1 MALVDFM
8 TEPDKA
14 QSWERRKEAVVAEA
28 RRRDPAE
35 AALVIADKGYNLRD
49 MLRAAATSQASVD
62 STNRQENLVAG
73 VEARGNLG
81 AGESDLSDRDLA
93 VTRLATRRVENPNP
107 VPGTVAAKRIEKH
120 DNAGSKGG
128 SDRHWNRVAACR
140 ACNRSKDDTPLETWL
155 AGDTPSGNDIN
166 AVATDSTPRTGWPTP
181 APPATSIC
189 RTGAPATPTPA
200 SGPEGRIGQGGGSA
214 KEDPSC
220 ADASRKGEAR
230 KRSPRS
236 TRGCC
241 SPTQPRCPKARSSGP
256 ASPSPW
262 CTALARRRSRRP
274 AGPHHVV
281 DARRPPAVARARRER
296 DIEADLP
303 RRNAQ
308 APRHRALRR
317 LDRVA
322 HDGGPAPPLLG
333 PAAGRERACEYR
345 RAHLGRTGRDHR
357 QVRAGDR
364 GRGALDGEG
373 PPPPAALRRRRRG
386 ERLARPRDAARGHRG
401 DPRRGKRPRA
411 RRHPRARRRSARM
424 RRGDIDTQNERTDD
438 ADPEPR

>member
-14 QSWERRKEAVVAEA
+14 QSWERRKEAVVAKLA
-28 RRRDPAE
+28 GATRTE

-107 VPGTVAAKRIEKH
+107 VPGTLAAKRIERH

-200 SGPEGRIGQGGGSA
+200 SGPEGRLMLETWTDGVSVQVIG
-214 KEDPSC
+214 
-220 ADASRKGEAR
+220 
-230 KRSPRS
+230 
-236 TRGCC
+236 
-241 SPTQPRCPKARSSGP
+241 
-256 ASPSPW
+256 
-262 CTALARRRSRRP
+262 
-274 AGPHHVV
+274 
-281 DARRPPAVARARRER
+281 
-296 DIEADLP
+296 
-303 RRNAQ
+303 
-308 APRHRALRR
+308 
-317 LDRVA
+317 
-322 HDGGPAPPLLG
+322 
-333 PAAGRERACEYR
+333 
-345 RAHLGRTGRDHR
+345 
-357 QVRAGDR
+357 
-364 GRGALDGEG
+364 LDGEG
-373 PPPPAALRRRRRG
+373 QIVLAREGTLTDEATLEGTGAIEGRLPAGQLEWVRGTELAYERCATPDCARAIATRAESIVRAWQMGVAEGADKGSIMAKLCPAPQAEEAHAHTPTDALAALAAEQPCKWRPVALEDLAPMPGVGRRTLVQIGTTVHELRQ
-386 ERLARPRDAARGHRG
+386 ARWLITP
-401 DPRRGKRPRA
+401 DPR
-411 RRHPRARRRSARM
+411 
-424 RRGDIDTQNERTDD
+424 
-438 ADPEPR
+438 